1 MDNPWASAWEQPS
14 SDKLTPAQHAWA
26 SPSEPVHDQ
35 EADLGL
41 PSWSLHDTTEWTSSV
56 HAGDPLWSPSDV
68 KEGAWAP
75 STYEKI
81 VLSQSSAVKPNPPL
95 QEEQSKPVLAVLPPS
110 SEVGGITNT
119 PLSMEHSQPY
129 SALRPTESDAA
140 LSENDITGGT
150 VSASKAPEADD
161 ELDAWEDPTIL
172 AGPDDEW
179 ASVWNSAP
187 PQDKPE
193 EIQSPDEWE
202 SARREKEKFN
212 RAVSPELLT
221 AILRQCEQISD
232 VISPQPEAAVEP
244 NTSNDDWRSGPT
256 SLENMTVLSNELL
269 PEISSPLPPVQF
281 SSTAT
286 AKALNEALKLTRH
299 LSVSGR
305 SPLAKLLASKGSA
318 NWQKSVVSR
327 EDIVPDVTP
336 IGWRILDK
344 GEHRG
349 TVEETKPKKATGGLL
364 SFWSRRTSAALS
376 SSDDNSEPPA
386 SGRSS
391 ISSPISADPSR
402 PQVRRDLSPSKRSS
416 TVTPAPAT
424 SQEAPSEVAA
434 TMTSPAPS
442 AVSRFLNRFSRT
454 RSTNSQHS
462 SLALSTDDLEYLS
475 DIVPSATD
483 ADDENDAT
491 NAKGLSNMIGSSPLP
506 QKLPPLLP
514 PPPKP
519 VISSS
524 PLTTSNQRPHP
535 RLDQSSSLVA
545 PSLPP
550 PLTPQTN
557 IPSVSLAP
565 IAPATYSSSASSF
578 MTPVAPST
586 SPAVQ
591 RLSTPQPLPRA
602 QSPFTLPPPPK
613 APTPLSLP
621 PLIPPL
627 PSSPPQTPRPST
639 VQRLPPHTSTITPSS
654 SSRLW
659 PESAP
664 VLGARA
670 KEGGESDDEFSSFST
685 GSPYRRS
692 HVLSDSASIRS
703 PESENSLDRLR
714 SPRSSMS
721 CSLDDFDD
729 FVTSPSQNNSGMKTP
744 SPPPVPAKN
753 TPPSYRSSGL
763 PLKYSVRSLDHMRT
777 QSLMDQANATKGIW
791 PSPRGEGAQTPP
803 ILPPPKSDNL
813 LDFEDIMSPST
824 PLFTSKPLIAGSE
837 TNPQILGQSQL
848 PATSP
853 TYNSPLATQA
863 GGMHQPALSPPPSSP
878 FQSALM
884 SSPLPLAAK
893 LPQPISQTT
902 PKPMQTSGLSSQD
915 LLFFEGL

>member
-1 MDNPWASAWEQPS
+1 MDNPWANAWEQPL
-14 SDKLTPAQHAWA
+14 SDKLTSAQHTWA
-26 SPSEPVHDQ
+26 SPSEPLHDQ

-56 HAGDPLWSPSDV
+56 HAGNSLWSPSDV
-68 KEGAWAP
+68 EDGTWAP

-81 VLSQSSAVKPNPPL
+81 DLSQSATVKPTPPP
-95 QEEQSKPVLAVLPPS
+95 QEDQSEPVLAVLSPLP
-110 SEVGGITNT
+110 EVGGTANT
-119 PLSMEHSQPY
+119 PLSVEHSQPY
-129 SALRPTESDAA
+129 SAPRPVESDVAF
-140 LSENDITGGT
+140 SENDITGST
-150 VSASKAPEADD
+150 ISASKAPEADD
-161 ELDAWEDPTIL
+161 ELDTWEDPTIL

-202 SARREKEKFN
+202 TARRNKEKFN

-221 AILRQCEQISD
+221 AILHQCEQLSD
-232 VISPQPEAAVEP
+232 VISPQPKAAVEP
-244 NTSNDDWRSGPT
+244 NTSNDDWRSGRT
-256 SLENMTVLSNELL
+256 SLENMTVLSNELF
-269 PEISSPLPPVQF
+269 PENASQLPPVQF

-286 AKALNEALKLTRH
+286 AKALNEALKLTRY

-318 NWQKSVVSR
+318 NWQKSVISR
-327 EDIVPDVTP
+327 EDVVPDVTP

-364 SFWSRRTSAALS
+364 SFWSRRTSTALS

-386 SGRSS
+386 SGRPSIGSPVSANSS
-391 ISSPISADPSR
+391 Q

-416 TVTPAPAT
+416 TVTPAPAA
-424 SQEAPSEVAA
+424 SQEAPSEVAV
-434 TMTSPAPS
+434 TMTTPAPS

-454 RSTNSQHS
+454 RSTNAQHS

-491 NAKGLSNMIGSSPLP
+491 NAKGLTNMIGSSPLP

-514 PPPKP
+514 PPPKQ
-519 VISSS
+519 VTSSS
-524 PLTTSNQRPHP
+524 PLTSNQRPHP
-535 RLDQSSSLVA
+535 QLDQSSSLVA
-545 PSLPP
+545 SPLLPP
-550 PLTPQTN
+550 LIPQTN
-557 IPSVSLAP
+557 IPSVSLSP
-565 IAPATYSSSASSF
+565 IVPAMYSPSASSF
-578 MTPVAPST
+578 MTPVAPNT

-591 RLSTPQPLPRA
+591 TSTPQPSPRA

-639 VQRLPPHTSTITPSS
+639 VQRLPPHASTITPSS

-659 PESAP
+659 PECAP

-670 KEGGESDDEFSSFST
+670 KESGESDDEFSSFSA

-692 HVLSDSASIRS
+692 HVLSDSVSIRS

-714 SPRSSMS
+714 SPRSSIS

-753 TPPSYRSSGL
+753 SPSSYRRSGL
-763 PLKYSVRSLDHMRT
+763 PLRHSVRSSDHMRT
-777 QSLMDQANATKGIW
+777 QSLMDQANATKGVW

-824 PLFTSKPLIAGSE
+824 PLFTPKPLIAGSE
-837 TNPQILGQSQL
+837 TNPQILGQSRL

-853 TYNSPLATQA
+853 IYNSPLATQA
-863 GGMHQPALSPPPSSP
+863 GSVHQPALSPPPSSP
-878 FQSALM
+878 FQPALI
-884 SSPLPLAAK
+884 SSPLSLGAK
-893 LPQPISQTT
+893 PPKPMSQTT